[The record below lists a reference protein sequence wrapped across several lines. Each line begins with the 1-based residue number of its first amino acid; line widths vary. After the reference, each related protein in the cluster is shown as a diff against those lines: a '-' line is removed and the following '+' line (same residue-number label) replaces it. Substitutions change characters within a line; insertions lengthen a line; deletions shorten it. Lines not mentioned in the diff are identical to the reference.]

1 MPPLRITLKH
11 AFLITIAAAIA
22 ESTITDHL
30 MSSATNNRL
39 AARTDASADG
49 SFDGCHYQVEGVGT
63 FTSHLAYDFTT
74 MDTLPD
80 DLVASTYEVGSGPYA
95 PYAHIFNP
103 SNIVLTPGQPMQMI
117 VPGGQAADPLE
128 TCQVVTRYNDVLY
141 ASVRT
146 IAQASPVN
154 GTVHGFFMYMNDTQE
169 TDIEIRT
176 GDPGHVHFTN
186 QQTHPGNGE
195 TTYAVSAPATLTTEF
210 HEYRY
215 DWLPTGTYF
224 YIDGQ
229 LVMSITRNVPSEA
242 GWLMW
247 NSWSNGYAWT
257 YGPPLQDS
265 ILHIRSVEA
274 FFNRTSVSASNCE
287 ANSARTTRT
296 EAVRLGAGAHATVN
310 TAAVSS
316 QASTTTEIETSSTND
331 GTFSIASTLAA
342 QSPPSSALPVR
353 DIETCELISVDTAYT
368 NISLQTTI
376 TIGIAFEPIEALVET
391 TSPIP
396 AGPISI
402 TQKLAAAMSILR
414 HASQ

>member
-11 AFLITIAAAIA
+11 ACLIAIAAAIA
-22 ESTITDHL
+22 HATIFDH
-30 MSSATNNRL
+30 L
-39 AARTDASADG
+39 AARADISADG
-49 SFDGCHYQVEGVGT
+49 SFDGCHYQVEGVGA
-63 FTSHLAYDFTT
+63 FTSHLAFDFTT

-103 SNIVLTPGQPMQMI
+103 SNIVLTRGQPMQMI
-117 VPGGQAADPLE
+117 VPGGQTADPLD

-169 TDIEIRT
+169 TDVEIRT

-195 TTYAVSAPATLTTEF
+195 TTYAVPAPGTLTTEF

-215 DWLPTGTYF
+215 DWLTTGTYF
-224 YIDGQ
+224 YIDGE

-265 ILHIRSVEA
+265 ILQIRSVEA
-274 FFNRTSVSASNCE
+274 FFNRTSVGASSCE
-287 ANSARTTRT
+287 ANSARSTRAG
-296 EAVRLGAGAHATVN
+296 AVRLGAGAHATIN

-316 QASTTTEIETSSTND
+316 QASTTTELEPSSTND
-331 GTFSIASTLAA
+331 GTFSITSNLAA
-342 QSPPSSALPVR
+342 HITLSTILHIR
-353 DIETCELISVDTAYT
+353 DITAFEHTPFDTAYT
-368 NISLQTTI
+368 NITLQTTI
-376 TIGIAFEPIEALVET
+376 TIGTASEPIEALVET

-396 AGPISI
+396 AGPLSI
-402 TQKLAAAMSILR
+402 TQKLAATLLILR
-414 HASQ
+414 QASQ